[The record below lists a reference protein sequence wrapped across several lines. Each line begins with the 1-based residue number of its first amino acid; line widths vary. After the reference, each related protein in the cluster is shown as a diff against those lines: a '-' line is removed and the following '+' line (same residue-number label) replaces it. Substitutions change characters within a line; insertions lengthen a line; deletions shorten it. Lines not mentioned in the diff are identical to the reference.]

1 MNTKIELDK
10 ILPDS
15 EELLKAFINDGKET
29 SVVVQR
35 GLKELLEL
43 PVVEG
48 YIKNDKRYAFD
59 ASYAE
64 VLVKDAEVEVK
75 KAEVEVEKGIKEVL
89 QIEAIV
95 QPYVTPKN
103 IATVLADVGDVVKVV
118 APLL

>member
-1 MNTKIELDK
+1 MNTKVELDK

-15 EELLKAFINDGKET
+15 EELLKAFINDGKKE

-48 YIKNDKRYAFD
+48 YVKND

-75 KAEVEVEKGIKEVL
+75 KAEVIVEKGIKEVL

-103 IATVLADVGDVVKVV
+103 IETVLADVGDVVKVV

>member
-15 EELLKAFINDGKET
+15 EELLKAFMNDTKET
-29 SVVVQR
+29 TVVVER
-35 GLKELLEL
+35 GLKELLQL
-43 PVVEG
+43 PVVDG
-48 YIKNDKRYAFD
+48 YVKNDKRYAFD
-59 ASYAE
+59 PSYAE

-75 KAEVEVEKGIKEVL
+75 KGEVEVEKGIKEVL

-95 QPYVTPKN
+95 QPYVTPQN
-103 IATVLADVGDVVKVV
+103 IATVVADVGDVVKVV